1 MLTDTTFT
9 PWASLGGGILIGIS
23 AVMVM
28 GLFGRIAGIAGITQ
42 GALAL
47 PGAAGDRDW
56 RIAFAIGLMAAPLA
70 ILAVGGTIVQTVPG
84 NLVLMIVAGLLVG
97 TGTALGSGCTSGHG
111 VCGLARLSGRSMAAV
126 ATFMAAGFVTVFVLR
141 HLIGGL

>member
-1 MLTDTTFT
+1 MLTETTFT

-28 GLFGRIAGIAGITQ
+28 GLFGKIAGIAGITQ

-47 PGAAGDRDW
+47 PGGARDRDW
-56 RIAFAIGLMAAPLA
+56 RIAFVLGLMAAPLA
-70 ILAVGGTIVQTVPG
+70 ILALGGTVVQTVPT
-84 NLVLMIVAGLLVG
+84 NLGLMIVAGLLVG

-111 VCGLARLSGRSMAAV
+111 VCGLARLSGRSLAAV

-141 HLIGGL
+141 HVIGGL